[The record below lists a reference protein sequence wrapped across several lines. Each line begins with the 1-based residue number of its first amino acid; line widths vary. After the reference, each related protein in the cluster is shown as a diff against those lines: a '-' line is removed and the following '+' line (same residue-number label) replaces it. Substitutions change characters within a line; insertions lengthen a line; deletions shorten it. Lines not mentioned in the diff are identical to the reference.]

1 MSCYPCFPTEE
12 MQKRYM
18 DEFKKPS
25 IQTTEFNPFKIIKC
39 KQCDQIVVM
48 RLIYDSSSNSSCW
61 IYAGM
66 CVNGHWNQQIPCI
79 PYDLNE
85 PPRCNICLST
95 MQWKM
100 SIDYTG
106 WICIQKHESLER

>member
-25 IQTTEFNPFKIIKC
+25 IQTTEFNP
-39 KQCDQIVVM
+39 
-48 RLIYDSSSNSSCW
+48 SSNSSCW

-100 SIDYTG
+100 SINYTG